1 MLGRLGTMG
10 PRQLKFLSNRWSDSL
25 FKFDRIILSECRTI
39 FMKNKKN
46 GKTAESYWTIF
57 SILLLF
63 ASCFFYL
70 FLSFVYVFSVC
81 FYLFLCFCICFFL
94 VFLKRLVFTG
104 DGVGVGVVSGVV
116 KCNGI
121 GVRTMRTFPF
131 LPTPLMTPLLT
142 LRLWFSDRSRKQIEA
157 EG

>member
-1 MLGRLGTMG
+1 MG

-39 FMKNKKN
+39 FMKNKK
-46 GKTAESYWTIF
+46 KMAKQQKAIE
-57 SILLLF
+57 LF
-63 ASCFFYL
+63 FQFYYYLPPVFFNL

-81 FYLFLCFCICFFL
+81 FHLFLCFCICFFL

-104 DGVGVGVVSGVV
+104 DGVGVGVVTGVV

-142 LRLWFSDRSRKQIEA
+142 LRL
-157 EG
+157 